1 MKLVSLK
8 APIVNVRGRWVHL
21 RKEEVKSALKLLEHY
36 RKNEGMPLGEALSLM
51 INGGGGEKNLP
62 QFKFEYYEK
71 EVQEIFSK
79 LTNSDASSLVVL
91 QQPEGFNGILR
102 EYQIRGYSWLRY
114 LTSHGIGACL
124 ADDMGLGKT
133 VQFIALLLSRRR
145 EHNTKPWILIC
156 PTSLVGNWYTKSEI
170 LSIS

>member
-1 MKLVSLK
+1 MPSWWNAKDNSLGVNVTLKLKSRKSTSATGVNLLGLNSLLDFNWRFAVGEDITITESEFMKIVSLK

-51 INGGGGEKNLP
+51 INGGGGGGEEKNLL

-71 EVQEIFSK
+71 EVEEIFSK

-102 EYQIRGYSWLRY
+102 ELP
-114 LTSHGIGACL
+114 
-124 ADDMGLGKT
+124 D
-133 VQFIALLLSRRR
+133 
-145 EHNTKPWILIC
+145 
-156 PTSLVGNWYTKSEI
+156 
-170 LSIS
+170 